1 MVCRVFFSG
10 TRQRA
15 SLPSAKEKT
24 LGKNKTLGKEGS
36 LPSVKKTLGKD
47 LLCRVF
53 FLHSAKTPFAECK
66 KRNTR
71 QRKFQIKI

>member
-36 LPSVKKTLGKD
+36 LPSVKK
-47 LLCRVF
+47 
-53 FLHSAKTPFAECK
+53 
-66 KRNTR
+66 RNTR